1 MSRKKKAKTPQE
13 IAADLQNR
21 RRKDFEAVGLCG
33 QASLLPAHADVL
45 VEREVRQSPGQRGN
59 IDRVRRLSGLDWL
72 WNKQRIEPHQMQA
85 ALKYGDDYRQA
96 NDQRVR
102 SCMAEAMGGDL
113 MYAQEKR
120 MEAGYRLR
128 KAQAEALNGH
138 PSMLNLCNRVA
149 GEGERL
155 TVIAAGNDAEAKKL
169 EAVFCVSLDLL
180 AAHYGM
186 FNA

>member
-1 MSRKKKAKTPQE
+1 MSRKKKAKTPRE
-13 IAADLQNR
+13 IAAELQQR
-21 RRKDFEAVGLCG
+21 RVRDFEAIGLCG
-33 QASLLPAHADVL
+33 QAAVLPANEDVL
-45 VEREVRQSPGQRGN
+45 IERELRQAPGQRGN
-59 IDRVRRLSGLDWL
+59 VDRVRRLSGLDWL
-72 WNKQRIEPHQMQA
+72 WNKKRIEPHQMQA

-96 NDQRVR
+96 RDQRVR
-102 SCMAEAMGGDL
+102 SCIAESMGGDL

-120 MEAGYRLR
+120 LEAGYRLR
-128 KAQAEALNGH
+128 KAQEEALMGH
-138 PSMLNLCNRVA
+138 PSMMNLCNRVA

-186 FNA
+186 FSA